1 MQQKRNIGSWILGLS
16 MLFVASLFVGRAAAS
31 HPEPPSR
38 TEASEAS
45 IEAVPRPGRQLV
57 LVYVGSSRC
66 GPSNAP
72 DLPGV
77 VGAISALLRS
87 AAREDRLGFVRIG
100 VAREISARS
109 GLEHLSKFG
118 GFDEISVG
126 QGVLNTASAKYI
138 SVDHKGVA
146 ATPQLL
152 VVDRRIGEVL
162 GSVDPVAADERVLLR
177 KVGLAEIS
185 DWLKLGAPLPQ
196 RYP

>member
-1 MQQKRNIGSWILGLS
+1 MEQKRKLGSWILGLS
-16 MLFVASLFVGRAAAS
+16 VLFAASLFAGRAAAS
-31 HPEPPSR
+31 HSELPLR

-72 DLPGV
+72 DLPET
-77 VGAISALLRS
+77 VGAIATLLRS
-87 AAREDRLGFVRIG
+87 TALKDSSGFVRIG

-126 QGVLNTASAKYI
+126 QGVLNTASSKYI

-152 VVDRRIGEVL
+152 VVDRRIGDVL
-162 GSVDPVAADERVLLR
+162 GSVDPIAADERVLLR